1 MHDDGHGNKSEAFN
15 AFDDIPLNPR
25 TEETLGSV
33 VLKRYGRRDVLKHAL
48 ATSALGL
55 LFGLPSNRSGAAEAA
70 AAESRYRFSEVE
82 AGVDRTHHVADGHSS
97 EILLRW
103 GDPVFEDAPAFDPR
117 HQSVEKQLRQFGYN
131 NDFIGFVPL
140 NGEATRGLLC
150 VNHEYTNEEVMFPGI
165 GRQDRRDF
173 AGMTRE
179 LAEIEMAAHGA
190 TIIEI
195 ERSGDTWKPV
205 LASRY
210 NRRITPLSTEMTV
223 DGPAAGHARLKTA
236 ADRSGRRVIGTL
248 NNCAGGIT
256 PWGTYLMAEENFHGY
271 FWTDRKDD
279 KGKRLKK
286 GLGGVQKESYER
298 YGVPAL
304 WHNWGQY
311 HDRFNVDKEPNEC
324 NRFGWVVE
332 VNPSDPGSTPVKHSA
347 LGRFRHEGAE
357 CILSAD
363 GHAVVYMGDDAR
375 FDYLYRFVSA
385 GTFSQDDR
393 SANMTLLSDGTL
405 SVARFDEDGT
415 MTWLPL
421 VFGEGP
427 LTPENGFESQAD
439 VLIDARLAAD
449 LLEATPMDRPED
461 VQPNSTTGRV
471 YVMLTNN
478 HKRKPDQ
485 VDAANPRPKNWLGH
499 IIELIPPAQNHTA
512 VSYEWEILVKC
523 GNPKIAGVDAQWH
536 PDTSTDGWF
545 VAPDNCAIDGDGRLW
560 IATDQGKKWRR
571 TGRADGFYGLETD
584 GDLRGQPKLF
594 FRGPVGCE
602 ICGPCFTPDDE
613 TLFLAVQHPGTD
625 GTKYFEGF
633 NRVSTFED
641 PATRW
646 PDFDDAMPPR
656 PSVVAIRKPG
666 GGKIGT

>member
-1 MHDDGHGNKSEAFN
+1 MQA
-15 AFDDIPLNPR
+15 
-25 TEETLGSV
+25 
-33 VLKRYGRRDVLKHAL
+33 
-48 ATSALGL
+48 
-55 LFGLPSNRSGAAEAA
+55 RSFCAGAI
-70 AAESRYRFSEVE
+70 RFS
-82 AGVDRTHHVADGHSS
+82 D
-97 EILLRW
+97 
-103 GDPVFEDAPAFDPR
+103 DAPAFDPR

-131 NDFIGFVPL
+131 NDFIGFVSL
-140 NGEATRGLLC
+140 DGEATRGLLC

-165 GRQDRRDF
+165 GRQDRKDF

-256 PWGTYLMAEENFHGY
+256 PWSTYLMAEENFHGY

-286 GLGGVQKESYER
+286 GLGGVQKDSYAR

-332 VNPSDPGSTPVKHSA
+332 VDPSDPGSTPVKHSA

-357 CILSAD
+357 CILSAG

-427 LTPENGFESQAD
+427 LTPENGFESQAGRPD
-439 VLIDARLAAD
+439 RHQARRRPARGDPHGSAGGRAA
-449 LLEATPMDRPED
+449 
-461 VQPNSTTGRV
+461 QS
-471 YVMLTNN
+471 
-478 HKRKPDQ
+478 
-485 VDAANPRPKNWLGH
+485 PRP
-499 IIELIPPAQNHTA
+499 AA
-512 VSYEWEILVKC
+512 S
-523 GNPKIAGVDAQWH
+523 
-536 PDTSTDGWF
+536 TS
-545 VAPDNCAIDGDGRLW
+545 C
-560 IATDQGKKWRR
+560 
-571 TGRADGFYGLETD
+571 
-584 GDLRGQPKLF
+584 
-594 FRGPVGCE
+594 
-602 ICGPCFTPDDE
+602 
-613 TLFLAVQHPGTD
+613 
-625 GTKYFEGF
+625 
-633 NRVSTFED
+633 
-641 PATRW
+641 
-646 PDFDDAMPPR
+646 
-656 PSVVAIRKPG
+656 
-666 GGKIGT
+666 

>member
-48 ATSALGL
+48 ATSALSL
-55 LFGLPSNRSGAAEAA
+55 VLGLPSNRSGAAEAA

-117 HQSVEKQLRQFGYN
+117 DQSVEKQLRQFGYN

-140 NGEATRGLLC
+140 NGDATRGLLC

-165 GRQDRRDF
+165 GRQDRKDF

-179 LAEIEMAAHGA
+179 LAQIEMAAHGA

-271 FWTDRKDD
+271 FWTGQEGRE
-279 KGKRLKK
+279 G
-286 GLGGVQKESYER
+286 QAAEER
-298 YGVPAL
+298 AS
-304 WHNWGQY
+304 
-311 HDRFNVDKEPNEC
+311 EA
-324 NRFGWVVE
+324 NRSEQLQTLRCPLATGIAGAVITTASMSTRNRTNPTASAGWSRSTR
-332 VNPSDPGSTPVKHSA
+332 SDPGIDAGETH
-347 LGRFRHEGAE
+347 GAWDVSGMKAPNA
-357 CILSAD
+357 ILSED

-375 FDYLYRFVSA
+375 FDYLYRFVSS
-385 GTFSQDDR
+385 GRFDSERPRRPTRLCSPK
-393 SANMTLLSDGTL
+393 
-405 SVARFDEDGT
+405 ARFRSPG
-415 MTWLPL
+415 
-421 VFGEGP
+421 
-427 LTPENGFESQAD
+427 
-439 VLIDARLAAD
+439 
-449 LLEATPMDRPED
+449 
-461 VQPNSTTGRV
+461 ST
-471 YVMLTNN
+471 
-478 HKRKPDQ
+478 
-485 VDAANPRPKNWLGH
+485 
-499 IIELIPPAQNHTA
+499 
-512 VSYEWEILVKC
+512 
-523 GNPKIAGVDAQWH
+523 
-536 PDTSTDGWF
+536 
-545 VAPDNCAIDGDGRLW
+545 
-560 IATDQGKKWRR
+560 R
-571 TGRADGFYGLETD
+571 TG
-584 GDLRGQPKLF
+584 P
-594 FRGPVGCE
+594 
-602 ICGPCFTPDDE
+602 
-613 TLFLAVQHPGTD
+613 
-625 GTKYFEGF
+625 
-633 NRVSTFED
+633 
-641 PATRW
+641 
-646 PDFDDAMPPR
+646 
-656 PSVVAIRKPG
+656 
-666 GGKIGT
+666 